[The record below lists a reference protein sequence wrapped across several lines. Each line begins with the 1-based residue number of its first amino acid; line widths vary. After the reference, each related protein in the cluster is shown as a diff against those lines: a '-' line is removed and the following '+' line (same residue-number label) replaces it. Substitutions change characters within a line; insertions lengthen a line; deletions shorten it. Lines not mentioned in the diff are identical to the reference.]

1 MDKDKLGAYKFWGSV
16 FLLFIA
22 ASWIWSWIFPE
33 DQTRYVPQPAPT
45 QVEAPAYTGNGTST
59 YSEPC
64 EDEYTAEDYR
74 NCLEDSAL
82 DDWQMDREAE
92 AGLP

>member
-1 MDKDKLGAYKFWGSV
+1 MDESQKFLWKAGSAICAVLIAGA
-16 FLLFIA
+16 
-22 ASWIWSWIFPE
+22 WIWSWIFPE
-33 DQTRYVPQPAPT
+33 DQTRYIPKPVPT
-45 QVEAPAYTGNGTST
+45 QTEAPAYTGNGNLN

-74 NCLEDSAL
+74 NCLEDLAL